1 MATLVNAPETYLT
14 PRKIGSVYTENGL
27 SNIVKK
33 MSWMWHAP
41 GVPACGRQRQEDQ
54 VPVSILDYT
63 VSLRLARQ

>member
-33 MSWMWHAP
+33 MS
-41 GVPACGRQRQEDQ
+41 
-54 VPVSILDYT
+54 
-63 VSLRLARQ
+63 